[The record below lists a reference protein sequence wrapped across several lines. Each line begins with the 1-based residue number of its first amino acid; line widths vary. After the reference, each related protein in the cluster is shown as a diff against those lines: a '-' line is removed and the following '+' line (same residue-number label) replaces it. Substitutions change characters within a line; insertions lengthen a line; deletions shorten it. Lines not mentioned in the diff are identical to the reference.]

1 MQIINPNAFESVEEL
16 DQWFSEWKF
25 CTYKQRKLSHD
36 ESIKLYGKNIYQ
48 MYDDVRSKLLANN
61 TDDVDN
67 DPNDDI
73 DTTYADNIMTEAG
86 LSDILTD
93 DELRWQDLIIKARN
107 AEALGEIIM
116 VDTTHPIVTID
127 SYNADTVDYLE
138 KKWRQLQGM
147 SSDLRIRSD
156 QTAQS
161 IFGINNINLYN
172 VIKNFV
178 INKLEDEANDTSIDI
193 EDIEQRNT
201 INIDYD
207 DLLFSEISMYLIEDE
222 CNHATSLNE
231 SGRLT
236 SMLCMMENHSIQK
249 ESPIQP
255 YFTPKE
261 MIDYGVLLSEENFY
275 SDQPDDT
282 LIKDRQSWFNKYR
295 YFGMQDA
302 SIWEAALTDL
312 YRDYNHILES
322 GDMDKIN
329 ARKQAILELG
339 WNPEINFSHE
349 TASQTYHRNPR
360 HDINQIDV
368 SPYYVNYEASNIFNE
383 YSMKDTMI
391 FTISTNEGLFV
402 SDDMKHGIYC
412 ERSQYQPCS
421 IQTFNEMSFRGKRN
435 VMIHCA
441 YISRDHVDDFNNLL
455 GGGYKTSSDT
465 PLYHVCKEA
474 VSLFDYKQSGPNV
487 IKALLSENAKCY
499 LVYDDSKTAKPIRY
513 NIIYQ
518 MVREIAVDPSISLEE
533 SVSRKMLREGTIA
546 QVKACLHETS
556 SYHGKYIYELLTPS
570 YEYIHER
577 VKVGTNEKGDIVIRN
592 VQDVNTEFFKCH
604 RNLLS
609 YEKAKN
615 YEGMKEELCKL
626 KYLDNYAVKHMK
638 NKNSKNYKEYA
649 DAHARITNDFNKYL
663 KIITDHEPDF
673 NFTKYYEQSPW
684 YDGGVKISKSF
695 IEWLGELI
703 SKILTKR

>member
-1 MQIINPNAFESVEEL
+1 MQIINPNAFNTIEEL
-16 DQWFSEWKF
+16 DLWFKEWKS
-25 CTYKQRKLSHD
+25 CTYKQRKISHD

-61 TDDVDN
+61 TDDVDD

-73 DTTYADNIMTEAG
+73 DTTYADNIMVEAG
-86 LSDILTD
+86 LSDILAD
-93 DELRWQDLIIKARN
+93 DELRWYDLIIKARN

-127 SYNADTVDYLE
+127 SYNTDTVDYLE

-178 INKLEDEANDTSIDI
+178 INKLEDEANDTTVDI
-193 EDIEQRNT
+193 EDIEHRNT

-207 DLLFSEISMYLIEDE
+207 DLLFSEISMYLVEDD
-222 CNHATSLNE
+222 CNHSTSVNE
-231 SGRLT
+231 AGRLT
-236 SMLCMMENHSIQK
+236 SMLCTMENHSTQK
-249 ESPIQP
+249 DTPIQP
-255 YFTPKE
+255 YFSPKE
-261 MIDYGVLLSEENFY
+261 MIGYGVLSEEKFY
-275 SDQPDDT
+275 SNHPDDT
-282 LIKDRQSWFNKYR
+282 LIKDRKSWFDTYQ
-295 YFGMQDA
+295 YFGMQDT
-302 SIWEAALTDL
+302 SIWEAALIDL
-312 YRDYNHILES
+312 YRDYNQILES

-349 TASQTYHRNPR
+349 SASRTYYRNPIQ
-360 HDINQIDV
+360 DIKQIDV
-368 SPYYVNYEASNIFNE
+368 SSYYMNYDVSDIFNE
-383 YSMKDTMI
+383 DSMKDNMI

-402 SDDMKHGIYC
+402 SYDMKRGIFC
-412 ERSQYQPCS
+412 ERSQFQPCS
-421 IQTFNEMSFRGKRN
+421 IQRFNEMSFRGKRN
-435 VMIHCA
+435 IMIHCA
-441 YISRDHVDDFNNLL
+441 YIDSNCINDYHNLL
-455 GGGYKTSSDT
+455 NMYRTNSNT
-465 PLYHVCKEA
+465 PLYHVCREA

-487 IKALLSENAKCY
+487 IKALFSENAKCF
-499 LVYDDSKTAKPIRY
+499 LLYDDSKNKTHIRY

-518 MVREIAVDPSISLEE
+518 MIREIAEDPDISLEE
-533 SVSRKMLREGTIA
+533 SVARKMLREGTIA
-546 QVKACLHETS
+546 QVKACLRETS
-556 SYHGKYIYELLTPS
+556 NRHGKNVYGLLTPS

-577 VKVGTNEKGDIVIRN
+577 VKIGTNEKGDIVIRN
-592 VQDVNTEFFKCH
+592 VHDVNTEFFKCH

-609 YEKAKN
+609 YEKANN

-638 NKNSKNYKEYA
+638 NKDSKNYKEYA

-695 IEWLGELI
+695 MDWLGELI
-703 SKILTKR
+703 GRILTRR